1 MPYLLPVKVTTMEDS
16 KFDIPGQEYDWIG
29 PKDETKHVVFQGQS
43 VTTERRWYF
52 SRDLITLDPDY
63 SEFSVRLYDPRCRSL
78 SFVYRTLAILPKSH
92 LRTIYNLIGA
102 YLYGHDKKHSS

>member
-1 MPYLLPVKVTTMEDS
+1 MMDDT
-16 KFDIPGQEYDWIG
+16 KFVIPGQEHDWIG

-43 VTTERRWYF
+43 VTTERRWFF
-52 SRDLITLDPDY
+52 SRDLIELDPDY
-63 SEFSVRLYDPRCRSL
+63 SEFSVRLHDPRCRSL

-102 YLYGHDKKHSS
+102 YLYAHDKQNS